1 MKEVGHELREI
12 QAVSE
17 HAISQLDAIL
27 LVLEDQSASDD
38 TLKSILPLDKTTIS
52 EGTEDILV
60 EQKDCKQV
68 FKELFGCASTVAD
81 IMNAYELKQTPP
93 SKTKLMRY
101 PQEYTGQKRGRKEIT
116 SKRICSQCATMNTP
130 GWRQGPLG
138 ACLCNA
144 CGLVYIKSKKRKGV
158 MKISYILSTRKINML

>member
-12 QAVSE
+12 KAVSE

-27 LVLEDQSASDD
+27 SVLEDQSANDKF
-38 TLKSILPLDKTTIS
+38 KSIPPLDKTTIS
-52 EGTEDILV
+52 KGTEDILV
-60 EQKDCKQV
+60 EQEDCKQV
-68 FKELFGCASTVAD
+68 FKELFGCANTVAE
-81 IMNAYELKQTPP
+81 IMNTYEFKQTPP
-93 SKTKLMRY
+93 SKTKLLRY
-101 PQEYTGQKRGRKEIT
+101 PQEYKGQKRGRKEIT
-116 SKRICSQCATMNTP
+116 SKRICSQCATTNTP